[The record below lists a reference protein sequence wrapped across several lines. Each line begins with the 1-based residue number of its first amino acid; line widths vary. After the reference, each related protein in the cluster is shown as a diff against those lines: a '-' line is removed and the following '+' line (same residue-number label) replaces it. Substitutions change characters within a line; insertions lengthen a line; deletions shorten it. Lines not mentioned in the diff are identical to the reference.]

1 MEWTRTEKRQLAIFF
16 AVAFGVPYLMG
27 GVMALALRMGG
38 STSVFASTQM
48 FYPAAGAMLA
58 LLITRRGD
66 KLLPR
71 RFYIGF
77 LALTAVMA
85 VIALTTFMQPGLAL
99 MLSNYAIILGSVVC
113 LVLYFVD
120 GKARR
125 TAGGLRLTGTGGGKA
140 IVLTVLLFLGLYLGR
155 YALAILIT
163 KVTDPSATLA
173 DMGFSTNWLYTVI
186 NLAMVPVNFFLVYT
200 PFLGEE
206 YGWRAFLQPLL
217 QKRMGARRGVVLLG
231 VLWGL
236 WHLPLNVFY
245 YSPATWLQSLVNQV
259 ILCVCLAVFFGY
271 AQHKTRTVWV
281 PVVMHYLNNNLIAV
295 FAGTTTVIENQVI
308 GWADVAVSA
317 VMLAALYLPSLASR
331 FWKEPLPCLPLDI
344 PAEPAAPA
352 VPSDVPAGDKQPPQ
366 YGPLN

>member
-1 MEWTRTEKRQLAIFF
+1 MKLTSLEKRQLAIFF
-16 AVAFGVPYLMG
+16 AIAFGVPYLMG
-27 GVMALALRMGG
+27 VAMAFVHRAGG

-58 LLITRRGD
+58 LMLTRRGD

-77 LALTAVMA
+77 LVLTAVMA
-85 VIALTTFMQPGLAL
+85 VISLTTFMQPGMAL
-99 MLSNYAIILGSVVC
+99 MLSNYAIMLGSLVC

-125 TAGGLRLTGTGGGKA
+125 TAGGLRLTDTGGARA

-155 YALAILIT
+155 YALAVLLT
-163 KVTDPSATLA
+163 KLTDPAATLA
-173 DMGFSTNWLYTVI
+173 DMGFSTQWVLMAI
-186 NLAMVPVNFFLVYT
+186 NLAAVPVNFFLVYT

-217 QKRMGARRGVVLLG
+217 QKRFGPRRGVVLLG
-231 VLWGL
+231 VLWGV
-236 WHLPLNVFY
+236 WHLPLNVFF
-245 YSPATWLQSLVNQV
+245 YSPDTWLQSLVNQIV
-259 ILCVCLAVFFGY
+259 LCVCLAVFFGY

-281 PVVMHYLNNNLIAV
+281 PVVLHYLNNNLIAI
-295 FAGTTTVIENQVI
+295 FAGSADVIENQII
-308 GWADVAVSA
+308 GWADVAASA
-317 VMLAALYLPSLASR
+317 VMLAVLYLPSLASR
-331 FWKEPLPCLPLDI
+331 LWNKELPCLPL
-344 PAEPAAPA
+344 PAPEGPAAPA
-352 VPSDVPAGDKQPPQ
+352 AAPAHDRQPPQ

>member
-1 MEWTRTEKRQLAIFF
+1 MKWTKTEKRQLAIFF

-27 GVMALALRMGG
+27 AVMALALRMGG
-38 STSVFASTQM
+38 STAVFASAQM

-71 RFYIGF
+71 RFYTGF
-77 LALTAVMA
+77 LVLTVVMA
-85 VIALTTFMQPGLAL
+85 VISLATFMQPGLAL
-99 MLSNYAIILGSVVC
+99 ALSNYAIILGSVVC

-125 TAGGLRLTGTGGGKA
+125 TAGGLRLTGAGGGKA
-140 IVLTVLLFLGLYLGR
+140 IVLTLLLFLGLYLGR
-155 YALAILIT
+155 YALAILLT
-163 KVTDPSATLA
+163 KLSDPSATLA

-186 NLAMVPVNFFLVYT
+186 NLAAVPLNFFLVYT

-217 QKRMGARRGVVLLG
+217 QKRLGARRGVLLLG
-231 VLWGL
+231 VMWGG

-245 YSPATWLQSLVNQV
+245 YSPETWVQSLANQ
-259 ILCVCLAVFFGY
+259 IALCVCLAVFFGY
-271 AQHKTRTVWV
+271 AQHRTRTVWV
-281 PVVMHYLNNNLIAV
+281 PVIMHYLNNNLIAI
-295 FAGTTTVIENQVI
+295 FAGTTSVIENQVI
-308 GWADVAVSA
+308 GWADVAVSV

-331 FWKEPLPCLPLDI
+331 FWKNPLPCLPLDV

-352 VPSDVPAGDKQPPQ
+352 APADVPAEDKQPPL

>member
-1 MEWTRTEKRQLAIFF
+1 MKWTQTEKRQLAIFF

-27 GVMALALRMGG
+27 VAMALVHSMGG
-38 STSVFASTQM
+38 STAVFANAQM

-58 LLITRRGD
+58 LLVTRRGD

-71 RFYIGF
+71 RFYFSF
-77 LALTAVMA
+77 LALTAVMVA
-85 VIALTTFMQPGLAL
+85 VSLATFMQPEAALLLANL
-99 MLSNYAIILGSVVC
+99 VIILGSLVC

-217 QKRMGARRGVVLLG
+217 QKRFGPRRGVLALG
-231 VLWGL
+231 VLWGG
-236 WHLPLNVFY
+236 WHLPLNIFF
-245 YSPATWLQSLVNQV
+245 YSPSTWLQSLVNQV
-259 ILCVCLAVFFGY
+259 ILCVCLAAFFGY

-281 PVVMHYLNNNLIAV
+281 PVVLHYLNNNLIAV
-295 FAGTTTVIENQVI
+295 FAGTTSVIENQVI
-308 GWADVAVSA
+308 GWADVAVGA
-317 VMLAALYLPSLASR
+317 VLLAALYLPSLASR

-352 VPSDVPAGDKQPPQ
+352 APSEVPAGDKQPPQ

>member
-1 MEWTRTEKRQLAIFF
+1 MEWTKTEKRQLAIFF

-27 GVMALALRMGG
+27 GAMALALRMGG
-38 STSVFASTQM
+38 STNVFASAQM

-71 RFYIGF
+71 LFYFGF
-77 LALTAVMA
+77 LALTAGMA
-85 VIALTTFMQPGLAL
+85 VIALTTFLQPGLAL
-99 MLSNYAIILGSVVC
+99 ALSNCAIILGSVVC

-125 TAGGLRLTGTGGGKA
+125 TAGGLRLTGAGGGRA

-155 YALAILIT
+155 YALAILLT
-163 KVTDPSATLA
+163 KVADPSATLA

-186 NLAMVPVNFFLVYT
+186 NLAAVPVNFFLVYT

-217 QKRMGARRGVVLLG
+217 QKRLGARRGVLALG
-231 VLWGL
+231 VLWGV

-259 ILCVCLAVFFGY
+259 ILCVCLASFFGY
-271 AQHKTRTVWV
+271 AQHRTRTVWV
-281 PVVMHYLNNNLIAV
+281 PAVMHYLNNNLIAI
-295 FAGTTTVIENQVI
+295 FAGTTHVIETQVI

-317 VMLAALYLPSLASR
+317 VLLAALYLPSLASR
-331 FWKEPLPCLPLDI
+331 LWKKPLPCLPLEV
-344 PAEPAAPA
+344 PETPAAPA
-352 VPSDVPAGDKQPPQ
+352 EAPEGGKLPPQ
-366 YGPLN
+366 YGPLR